1 MKPYYRTN
9 INHPVIREFYEKYKE
24 RLGIPSQYPMSD
36 KQRERFDDIILGM
49 AEQNRQKEGEENAE
63 KADK

>member
-9 INHPVIREFYEKYKE
+9 IRDPVIRECYEAYK
-24 RLGIPSQYPMSD
+24 RKLGIPYNYPMSD
-36 KQRERFDDIILGM
+36 KQRERFDDIILVM

-63 KADK
+63 EADK